1 MAANFGD
8 ARIGYEYYI
17 NTHGSASFE
26 EINDY
31 LLKNEHNPISKR
43 TFNHYRS
50 LMRYGYRSYFPIN
63 QFDVSRMLGQLPV
76 APDRRRYERE
86 KVNIDANISTDGII
100 WIQSKVIDKSIVGFG
115 LITSEKLS
123 IKNGYP
129 IWVRIPRYNAIPAIL
144 VWHKIQ
150 NNITRFGVRAVEFIS
165 VYGISQQK
173 KPIKDLTGF
182 LIVKKTSEEGLS
194 WNELYNLIGKIE
206 KLFDASS
213 ELLKYV
219 AEQNNI
225 KLDLL
230 SPILSSIKFSS
241 PGEVSVI
248 IDWKFFALLVV
259 LIRIVQ
265 LWRIDK
271 NRLKEANRTLKLNND
286 MREMQIEYARKL
298 IKTRKVANLDI
309 AKQLLS
315 ALPDLLK
322 KVFNIDKL
330 TPDLFESGSLIN
342 QMSTEQLLPAAA
354 DLIGGDDQQIEV
366 DLKES
371 SSDEN
376 DNENPKK

>member
-1 MAANFGD
+1 
-8 ARIGYEYYI
+8 
-17 NTHGSASFE
+17 
-26 EINDY
+26 
-31 LLKNEHNPISKR
+31 
-43 TFNHYRS
+43 
-50 LMRYGYRSYFPIN
+50 
-63 QFDVSRMLGQLPV
+63 
-76 APDRRRYERE
+76 
-86 KVNIDANISTDGII
+86 
-100 WIQSKVIDKSIVGFG
+100 
-115 LITSEKLS
+115 
-123 IKNGYP
+123 
-129 IWVRIPRYNAIPAIL
+129 
-144 VWHKIQ
+144 
-150 NNITRFGVRAVEFIS
+150 
-165 VYGISQQK
+165 
-173 KPIKDLTGF
+173 
-182 LIVKKTSEEGLS
+182 
-194 WNELYNLIGKIE
+194 
-206 KLFDASS
+206 
-213 ELLKYV
+213 
-219 AEQNNI
+219 
-225 KLDLL
+225 
-230 SPILSSIKFSS
+230 
-241 PGEVSVI
+241 VI